1 MVIAQNL
8 QKIDPKSD
16 GAKRDWVAIYD
27 ECANVLYQEIDYN
40 KEAANTELFARYRVA
55 AKLGKGQSVKSLQG
69 DYVAWKGVVPT
80 VGAGLK
86 SIWDAAVVFLVDGY
100 GDRSHNFS
108 MLSLL
113 LPVVLLF
120 AVVVNLV
127 LAVCFRLQKVD
138 VYKYDPWIY
147 QGSSCLDPVP
157 ASTNSPEKLPRCYHR
172 SKRRLLISQAI
183 IRVPF
188 THLGFYITLQFLFDT
203 LKDLTTS
210 CHWAYHLLGL
220 PERNRTTSLVEATL
234 MPQTYRN
241 IMVAQKA
248 AKKVYIRGSGKL
260 DQCQPVKYSVNV
272 KQDAQLVGGCGS
284 YHLSTD
290 KQDVQQL
297 DLSHRVYG
305 SVNM

>member
-8 QKIDPKSD
+8 QKIDPKFD

-120 AVVVNLV
+120 AVVVNLDFDLDEV
-127 LAVCFRLQKVD
+127 HVD
-138 VYKYDPWIY
+138 
-147 QGSSCLDPVP
+147 L
-157 ASTNSPEKLPRCYHR
+157 
-172 SKRRLLISQAI
+172 
-183 IRVPF
+183 
-188 THLGFYITLQFLFDT
+188 
-203 LKDLTTS
+203 
-210 CHWAYHLLGL
+210 
-220 PERNRTTSLVEATL
+220 
-234 MPQTYRN
+234 
-241 IMVAQKA
+241 
-248 AKKVYIRGSGKL
+248 
-260 DQCQPVKYSVNV
+260 
-272 KQDAQLVGGCGS
+272 
-284 YHLSTD
+284 
-290 KQDVQQL
+290 DVQVQYMKDFVQEHRHMKNVGD
-297 DLSHRVYG
+297 DLS
-305 SVNM
+305 

>member
-1 MVIAQNL
+1 MCVPWLFCFRCKVLWYVGYMREENKVIAQNL

-40 KEAANTELFARYRVA
+40 KEAANAELFARYRVA

-120 AVVVNLV
+120 AVVVNLLSV
-127 LAVCFRLQKVD
+127 SAVSLPFL
-138 VYKYDPWIY
+138 
-147 QGSSCLDPVP
+147 LH
-157 ASTNSPEKLPRCYHR
+157 SPDQICVIIDNGYYIR
-172 SKRRLLISQAI
+172 S
-183 IRVPF
+183 
-188 THLGFYITLQFLFDT
+188 
-203 LKDLTTS
+203 TTS
-210 CHWAYHLLGL
+210 
-220 PERNRTTSLVEATL
+220 
-234 MPQTYRN
+234 MD
-241 IMVAQKA
+241 I
-248 AKKVYIRGSGKL
+248 
-260 DQCQPVKYSVNV
+260 
-272 KQDAQLVGGCGS
+272 
-284 YHLSTD
+284 
-290 KQDVQQL
+290 
-297 DLSHRVYG
+297 
-305 SVNM
+305 

>member
-1 MVIAQNL
+1 MSLLDFPLLFSSLLYLIPLLFLEARDTSGKEKGQIEEREGKGGKVAMEIEGSCERKVIAQNL

-40 KEAANTELFARYRVA
+40 KEAANAELFARYRVA

-120 AVVVNLV
+120 AVVVNLPHPPSVREATPSINLLCKSDGDGARGWFLLDIV
-127 LAVCFRLQKVD
+127 LNMCCLQDLGNPPVSRHQNDFGLNNLVMLLLRFKS
-138 VYKYDPWIY
+138 YLL
-147 QGSSCLDPVP
+147 SFLDMGNLGFKS
-157 ASTNSPEKLPRCYHR
+157 ASFSQKLPAPFAPFHD
-172 SKRRLLISQAI
+172 LL
-183 IRVPF
+183 
-188 THLGFYITLQFLFDT
+188 Y
-203 LKDLTTS
+203 
-210 CHWAYHLLGL
+210 AY
-220 PERNRTTSLVEATL
+220 
-234 MPQTYRN
+234 
-241 IMVAQKA
+241 
-248 AKKVYIRGSGKL
+248 GKMKMW
-260 DQCQPVKYSVNV
+260 V
-272 KQDAQLVGGCGS
+272 
-284 YHLSTD
+284 
-290 KQDVQQL
+290 
-297 DLSHRVYG
+297 
-305 SVNM
+305 